1 METNIN
7 NSIKFVHT
15 LSYLDWLGNFYLM
28 SVIYPL
34 QTRAELYIL
43 DFVEDTSSIGLSGQ
57 SDCLKRTW
65 KSEQCFISIKK
76 YPSLIMLT
84 KVCFFCVIGKK
95 VVVKQLWLIFSGY
108 IIPLKYLEFVKVYR

>member
-1 METNIN
+1 
-7 NSIKFVHT
+7 
-15 LSYLDWLGNFYLM
+15 M

-76 YPSLIMLT
+76 YPSLILLT
-84 KVCFFCVIGKK
+84 KVCFFLCHRKKSSGKTALVNFLRLHNTTK
-95 VVVKQLWLIFSGY
+95 IFGVCEGLSLEN
-108 IIPLKYLEFVKVYR
+108 IISPFFQNL